1 MLTVLTQ
8 PPTITSQP
16 TNQTVSVGGTA
27 GFGVAVTGSAPFTY
41 QWSFNGTNL
50 SSATN
55 ISLTLP
61 NAQLTNAGMYSVTV
75 TNLYGSVTSSNAVL
89 TVLLAP
95 PCNPAPSGLVGWW
108 PAEGNANDIDG
119 TNNGTLISGV
129 TFASGEVGQ
138 AFNVS
143 GSDYVSVPD
152 APALDPTNAITVEC
166 WFYRRAVVG
175 SFDPVVK
182 KAGTPLVTDN
192 SGYTLEFNGNNILF
206 WIYSSNVGWQSSGG
220 AVPIQLGQWYHAAGV
235 FDGAHLMVYI
245 NGQLAASSST
255 SGRIVPSVSVL
266 CFGRDFNEGR
276 YFNGLI
282 DEVSIYNRALSSNEI
297 AAIYSTG
304 SGGKCPLPPI
314 ILTQPTNQ
322 TVSVGGTATFS
333 VSANGTP
340 SLFYQ
345 WSFNGTNISGAT
357 TTMLTLSNIQPIQ
370 AGTYVVQVANTGGST
385 NSAGAVLTV
394 NTPPGITTQPAGC
407 TNVAGTTASFIVVA
421 SGSTPLTYQ
430 WKKNGAN
437 IAGATSTNFT
447 IGTVLTK
454 DAATYSVAITNAY
467 GSILSSNAML
477 VVNPLL
483 NFVWNQIPSPRFAN
497 APFTVV
503 IQAQFPTNG
512 LIANFTNTVVL
523 TVHQWRAAQSGGF
536 RQFCSRRL
544 DRAANC

>member
-1 MLTVLTQ
+1 MSYQWQDNGTNLTDGGNISGSATTNLIVSNVSSNEVGTYKVVVTNVAGSATSSNALL
-8 PPTITSQP
+8 TITPSPPVIVLQP
-16 TNQTVSVGGTA
+16 SNQTVVVGETGKFSAAVIGTRLY
-27 GFGVAVTGSAPFTY
+27 SY
-41 QWSFNGTNL
+41 QWNFNGTNL
-50 SSATN
+50 SGATN
-55 ISLTLP
+55 TSLTLP
-61 NAQLTNAGMYSVTV
+61 NAQLTNAGMYSVAV
-75 TNLYGSVTSSNAVL
+75 TNLYGSATSSNAVL
-89 TVLLAP
+89 TVLVAP
-95 PCNPAPSGLVGWW
+95 PCDPAPSGLVGWW

-182 KAGTPLVTDN
+182 KAGIPLVSDN
-192 SGYTLEFNGNNILF
+192 NGYTLEFNGNNILF
-206 WIYSSNVGWQSSGG
+206 WIYNSNVGWQSSGG

-297 AAIYSTG
+297 AAIYSIG
-304 SGGKCPLPPI
+304 SGGKCPPTPFPTI
-314 ILTQPTNQ
+314 TSQPTNQ

-340 SLFYQ
+340 PLFYQWSCNGTNISSATNTSLTLANAQLTNTGIYSVTVTNLYGSVTSSNAVLTVLTQPPTITSQPTNQTVSVGGTANFGVAVTGSTPFSYQ
-345 WSFNGTNISGAT
+345 WSFNGTNLSSATNIS
-357 TTMLTLSNIQPIQ
+357 LTLLNAQP
-370 AGTYVVQVANTGGST
+370 
-385 NSAGAVLTV
+385 
-394 NTPPGITTQPAGC
+394 
-407 TNVAGTTASFIVVA
+407 
-421 SGSTPLTYQ
+421 
-430 WKKNGAN
+430 
-437 IAGATSTNFT
+437 
-447 IGTVLTK
+447 
-454 DAATYSVAITNAY
+454 TNAGIYTITVTNLY
-467 GSILSSNAML
+467 GSATGPM
-477 VVNPLL
+477 P
-483 NFVWNQIPSPRFAN
+483 
-497 APFTVV
+497 
-503 IQAQFPTNG
+503 
-512 LIANFTNTVVL
+512 
-523 TVHQWRAAQSGGF
+523 
-536 RQFCSRRL
+536 C
-544 DRAANC
+544 